1 MKAYTAMFIGHR
13 DYDHS
18 ADQYLEENLIELIRM
33 GYCRFLSG
41 GMGEFDL
48 ACEET
53 VRHLKAA
60 YPHISL
66 CLVMNAPSSRPPE
79 GYDEII
85 LPEHIKPELKS
96 VSIPVRNKLMV
107 QCASAAVCYMKR
119 MHGGAYSTYTAALR
133 EALVIYCL

>member
-1 MKAYTAMFIGHR
+1 MNAYTAVFIGHR

-18 ADQYLEENLIELIRM
+18 ADKALEETILELIRL

-48 ACEET
+48 ACEAI
-53 VRHLKAA
+53 VRRLKTA

-66 CLVMNAPSSRPPE
+66 CLMLNAPSSKVPV

-85 LPEHIKPELKS
+85 LPEQIHPELKS

-107 QCASAAVCYMKR
+107 QSASAAVCYVKHMS
-119 MHGGAYSTYTAALR
+119 GGAYSTYKTALR
-133 EALVIYCL
+133 EALMVYCV

>member
-1 MKAYTAMFIGHR
+1 MNAYTAVFIGHR

-18 ADQYLEENLIELIRM
+18 ADKALEETILELVRL

-48 ACEET
+48 ACET
-53 VRHLKAA
+53 IVRRLKTA

-66 CLVMNAPSSRPPE
+66 CLMLNAPSSKVPE

-85 LPEHIKPELKS
+85 LPEQIHPELKS

-107 QCASAAVCYMKR
+107 QSASAAICYVKR
-119 MHGGAYSTYTAALR
+119 MSGGAYSTYKTALR
-133 EALVIYCL
+133 EALMVYCV